1 MIISHQHKFIFVKTR
16 KTAGTSLQEALAAAC
31 GPEDVVTPTGIDK
44 GSYHPRNYQGRV
56 NPFTYLLAR
65 PRVHSLKKIRE
76 LRRTGQRIFDHMS
89 LAELFA
95 LPEAQAWRGYYK
107 FCIERNPYDKMV
119 SRYYWKYRGKAERPS
134 FETFLERTKDVS
146 DIRLYELDGK
156 IAVDRIGRYETLQSD
171 VADICR
177 SLGISGAEIGSRNS
191 GTRESSDFK
200 SLYTPRAKEIVSRM
214 FAREL
219 EVFGYEFPA

>member
-1 MIISHQHKFIFVKTR
+1 MIISHRHKFIFVKTR

-31 GPEDVVTPTGIDK
+31 GEEDVVTPTGIK
-44 GSYHPRNYQGRV
+44 TGSYRPRNYEGRV
-56 NPFTYLLAR
+56 NPLPYLLAR

-76 LRRTGQRIFDHMS
+76 IYRNRERIFDHMS

-95 LPEAQAWRGYYK
+95 LPEAKAWKGYYK

-134 FETFLERTKDVS
+134 FEAFLETTKEVS
-146 DIRLYELDGK
+146 DIRLYELDGR
-156 IAVDRIGRYETLQSD
+156 IAVDRIGRYEALQAE
-171 VADICR
+171 VADICKT
-177 SLGISGAEIGSRNS
+177 LGISGVEIGSRNS
-191 GTRESSDFK
+191 GTRESSDVHG
-200 SLYTPRAKEIVSRM
+200 LYTPRAKEIVSRM

-219 EVFGYEFPA
+219 ELFGYEFPA